1 MVIKLF
7 QEFQVIV
14 GTMNCENKITTHY
27 DTEKMDIAFF
37 LKKNTI

>member
-37 LKKNTI
+37 